1 MKLTIDDK
9 TLRRI
14 LLVVAIVSVL
24 LIFIFFRRRSAFIW
38 SATSTEPNDAA
49 LTTRLNGYQD
59 TYNTAMITINAM
71 ADGAA
76 KTTAIMDAEKTL
88 TTNINTAV
96 GDYING
102 KCPEVTSGTAPAS
115 SDTAKTTAWN
125 TYQSDLASIGT
136 AYYTLIRN
144 ATASTTPSATEVLA
158 ARKADITGA
167 TRKYIATVCPDF
179 YNTAAGNPTNTYK
192 TWASYTTTAAAGA
205 ATIGFVADK
214 ITTTNVNTWLGYAA
228 KTYTSSTSVAVSQGT
243 TTAGPIT
250 LGDVTDLVAGTT
262 QVQFNSQ
269 TVNRTTGA
277 VTTNPSQMATIATV
291 DSAAKTVTLTLATAP
306 GASGIII
313 PANTVFAKALK
324 TGSTSWNLGAA
335 TTPNWKLARDAGPGT
350 IPVPTWATT

>member
-1 MKLTIDDK
+1 M
-9 TLRRI
+9 
-14 LLVVAIVSVL
+14 AIVAVL

-38 SATSTEPNDAA
+38 SASSTESNDVA
-49 LTTRLNGYQD
+49 LTTRLNGLQD
-59 TYNTAMITINAM
+59 TFNTSMITINGLP
-71 ADGAA
+71 DGTD
-76 KTTAIMDAEKTL
+76 KTNRTLEAERIL
-88 TTNINTAV
+88 TTGINTAV

-136 AYYTLIRN
+136 AYYTLIRD
-144 ATASTTPSATEVLA
+144 ATASTTPTTTEILA

-179 YNTAAGNPTNTYK
+179 YNTAAGNPTTTYRNWV
-192 TWASYTTTAAAGA
+192 TYATTAAAGS
-205 ATIGFVADK
+205 ATIGFVSDK
-214 ITTTNVNTWLGYAA
+214 ITTINVNTWLAYAA
-228 KTYTSSTSVAVSQGT
+228 KTYTSSTSVSVSQGT

-250 LGDVTDLVAGTT
+250 LTDVTDLVVGT

-269 TVNRTTGA
+269 TVDKVTGA
-277 VTTNPSQMATIATV
+277 VTTNASQMATIATV

-306 GASGIII
+306 GASGIVI

-324 TGSTSWNLGAA
+324 AGSTSWNLGAA

-350 IPVPTWATT
+350 IPVPTWATS